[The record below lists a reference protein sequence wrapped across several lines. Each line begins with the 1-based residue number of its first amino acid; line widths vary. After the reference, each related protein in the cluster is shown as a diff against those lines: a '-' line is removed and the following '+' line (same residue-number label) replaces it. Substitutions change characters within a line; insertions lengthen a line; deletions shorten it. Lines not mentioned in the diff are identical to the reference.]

1 MLFEELGLVLNPIVL
16 MLRTVPSVE
25 KGPVEDSR
33 LVGLVSLL
41 AGEFRSAHSTPQ
53 ALEALVP

>member
-41 AGEFRSAHSTPQ
+41 AGEFGSA
-53 ALEALVP
+53 ALDLTGP